1 MSRIQGQK
9 RPVFVT
15 VIVVVNALGW
25 LTTEGVWVY
34 FHTTG
39 QIPPIDPAHSYWE
52 RSYVGLVHGFTV
64 ADAVWS
70 NLTLLAS
77 IVGLWR
83 MRSWGWTAALMA
95 NTIWVYSMT
104 FTLVRDMYVGL
115 TAGTIFFLFFAAF
128 AMVSTV
134 YLWRTRRWF
143 WHEP

>member
-1 MSRIQGQK
+1 MSRIQARK
-9 RPVFVT
+9 RPVFAT
-15 VIVVVNALGW
+15 VIVPVNALGW
-25 LTTEGVWVY
+25 LATEGVRVY

-77 IVGLWR
+77 VVGLWR
-83 MRSWGWTAALMA
+83 MRPWGWTAALRA

-104 FTLVRDMYVGL
+104 FTLVRDLYVGL
-115 TAGTIFFLFFAAF
+115 TAGTVFFLFFATF

-134 YLWRTRRWF
+134 YLWETRRRF
-143 WHEP
+143 WQEP